1 MDTSEDD
8 IWTFSDPRKISVL
21 FGDWFSAVKTKIPS
35 TGYHWALRNTE
46 FFLVWKNAVYA
57 IITSKQHVFSSFKA
71 HKSKFNYPVNFVKI
85 MNIPAF
91 ALKIVIIKEL
101 IHFLASIWP
110 EYFVEVALN
119 KIIS

>member
-57 IITSKQHVFSSFKA
+57 IITSKQHVISSFKA

-91 ALKIVIIKEL
+91 ALKIVII
-101 IHFLASIWP
+101 
-110 EYFVEVALN
+110 
-119 KIIS
+119 